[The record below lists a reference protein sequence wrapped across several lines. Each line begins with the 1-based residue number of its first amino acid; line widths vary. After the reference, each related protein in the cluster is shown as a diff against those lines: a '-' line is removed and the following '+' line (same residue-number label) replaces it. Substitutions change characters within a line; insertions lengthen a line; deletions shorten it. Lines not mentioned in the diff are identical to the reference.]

1 MLAYAHIDGLLRA
14 YLPTLERMT
23 ARADDID
30 EQTLEHPD
38 ESALAA
44 LMYLKRSSPPAGAR
58 ASFGALR
65 RPVVSMAGKDERR

>member
-23 ARADDID
+23 DRADDID
-30 EQTLEHPD
+30 EQILEHPD

-44 LMYLKRSSPPAGAR
+44 LMYLKRSSLPAGAR
-58 ASFGALR
+58 ASFGTLR